1 MKTSRWLLPL
11 LLCLAALL
19 PAPEVGAKETILVI
33 ESYHANYPW
42 DQSYSEGLRETLGSR
57 YDLVFFEMD
66 TKRLPKEQHEG
77 MAQKAWEKI
86 KATQP
91 ALVVLGDDSA
101 LKFLGPRL
109 AGSDLPTVYLG
120 INNDPKEYKMTG
132 LPNVTG
138 VLERPLMK
146 PAIGHLKS
154 IVKPTPRKLLVLF
167 DNSITSQA
175 SVAEIFKG
183 KTTSEIEGIQ
193 VDLKLIGNIDEWK
206 EAVLKADKNGYD
218 ALVVGLYHTIFDQYN
233 LYVDSDDLL
242 EWTVFSSPV
251 PPFGFWDFTVGPR
264 RTVGG
269 LVLYGKVQGK
279 LAGQLALQI
288 LGGKKAGEIPPVVA
302 EEGQFLFSRSQLT
315 FWNISL
321 PSAIASQAQFTD

>member
-1 MKTSRWLLPL
+1 LLTLFPPT
-11 LLCLAALL
+11 AR
-19 PAPEVGAKETILVI
+19 GAKDTILVV

-42 DQSYSEGLRETLGSR
+42 DQSYSDGLRETLGSR
-57 YDLVFFEMD
+57 YKLVFFEMD
-66 TKRLPKEQHEG
+66 TKRLPKNEHEG

-86 KATQP
+86 QATDP

-109 AGSDLPTVYLG
+109 AGTDLPTVYLG
-120 INNDPKEYKMTG
+120 INNDPREYKVTG
-132 LPNVTG
+132 FSNVTG

-146 PAIGHLKS
+146 PAIGHIKT

-183 KTTSEIEGIQ
+183 KATSEIEGIQ

-206 EAVLKADKNGYD
+206 SAVLDAAKNGYD

-279 LAGQLALQI
+279 LAGQIALQI
-288 LGGKKAGEIPPVVA
+288 LGGKKAGDIPPVVA

-315 FWNISL
+315 FWDLSL
-321 PSAIASQAQFTD
+321 PSAIAAKAEFTD